1 VRRAVAI
8 AALVWL
14 AACGHKSPPTAPE
27 LVRPEAPE
35 NVAAIVTPDGI
46 RVSWLRP
53 QKYSGGGRMN
63 DLGGFTIE
71 RATAVGEGQTPVFR
85 KAGTVTLED
94 QTRFRKERRLEWVDK
109 DVTKG
114 TRYVYRVIAVTLDGY
129 HSAPGGPVAV
139 SYGESPEK
147 P

>member
-1 VRRAVAI
+1 MRRAVAI

-53 QKYSGGGRMN
+53 QRYTGGGRMN
-63 DLGGFTIE
+63 DLGSFTIE
-71 RATAVGEGQTPVFR
+71 RATAAGEGQTPVFR
-85 KAGTVTLED
+85 KVGTLTLED
-94 QTRFRKERRLEWVDK
+94 QNRFQKERRLEWVDK
-109 DVTKG
+109 DVTQG

-139 SYGESPEK
+139 SYGASP
-147 P
+147 

>member
-1 VRRAVAI
+1 VRRMI
-8 AALVWL
+8 PLAALVWL
-14 AACGHKSPPTAPE
+14 AACGHKARPTAPE
-27 LVRPEAPE
+27 LVRPEAPG

-53 QKYSGGGRMN
+53 QKYTAGGRMN

-85 KAGTVTLED
+85 KVGTVTLDD
-94 QTRFRKERRLEWVDK
+94 QTRFRRERRLEWVDK
-109 DVTKG
+109 DVTRG
-114 TRYVYRVIAVTLDGY
+114 TRYLYRVIAVTLDGY

-139 SYGESPEK
+139 SYRSSP
-147 P
+147 